1 MAHYVLPHAGDVDT
15 IMVVPYLQEQ
25 QVDDWFDITWQFEEE
40 LQFLDFY
47 DRNMYRVF
55 YNPARKDVKVEIGY
69 NERHLRGYSVSHHE
83 CDDWVRS
90 FIA

>member
-1 MAHYVLPHAGDVDT
+1 MANSIKTTDLRT
-15 IMVVPYLQEQ
+15 IKVVPYLSEQ
-25 QVDDWFDITWQFEEE
+25 KIDDWCDITYQFEDE

-55 YNPARKDVKVEIGY
+55 FTPAQRKVKVEIGY
-69 NERHLRGYSVSHHE
+69 DEVHINYYTASYHE

-90 FIA
+90 YIA